1 MMYMLLILN
10 VGYHLARSLSLE
22 TNMWFVCGCM
32 KWKGCTDVD
41 VMDHN
46 FSLVAQGRIASCPGD
61 NYNGDEIPEGCFSV
75 LVHNAWV

>member
-1 MMYMLLILN
+1 MYMLLILN

-32 KWKGCTDVD
+32 KCKRCADVD
-41 VMDHN
+41 VIDHN

-61 NYNGDEIPEGCFSV
+61 NYNGDEIP
-75 LVHNAWV
+75 